1 MLTGAGLGNHA
12 RLAHSSCEQRL
23 TDGVVDLVR
32 AGVVQIFALEVDLC
46 TAELIRPALGVI
58 DRTGSS
64 DEMLEL
70 ILELG
75 DEIRI
80 GAVVLIGLAQVFER
94 MHQRLGDKGA
104 AVRAEV
110 TASVGKVIR
119 FHVLPASADSTE
131 AMNRSISAGSLCRG
145 ECP

>member
-12 RLAHSSCEQRL
+12 RLAHATRQQRL

-32 AGVVQIFALEVDLC
+32 AGMVQVFALEVDLRA
-46 TAELIRPALGVI
+46 AELVRPALGVI
-58 DRTGSS
+58 DRAGPSN
-64 DEMLEL
+64 EMLEL

-94 MHQRLGDKGA
+94 MHQRLGNEGST
-104 AVRAEV
+104 VRAEV